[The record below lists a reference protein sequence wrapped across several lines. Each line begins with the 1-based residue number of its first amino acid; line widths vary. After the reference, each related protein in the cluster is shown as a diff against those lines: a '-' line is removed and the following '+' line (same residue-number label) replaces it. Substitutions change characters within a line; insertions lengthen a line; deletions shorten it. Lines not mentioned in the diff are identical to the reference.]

1 MTSVLNVD
9 TIADKAGTG
18 PVGLLKASAQKAYVS
33 YNMDSTAGIDN
44 SLNMS
49 TLTDNGTGDAT
60 LAMTSAFENKFI
72 IITVSA
78 GDAGTSDSGLFN
90 VTMLDETTERTSST
104 FRASTAFVNAST
116 NKTAIDKTYQNIC
129 VNGDLA

>member
-18 PVGLLKASAQKAYVS
+18 PVGLLKASAQKAYIS
-33 YNMDSTAGIDN
+33 YNFDAIGIDN

-49 TLTDNGTGDAT
+49 SITDNGTGDCGVTMA
-60 LAMTSAFENKFI
+60 SAFENKFI
-72 IITVSA
+72 VIAVSA
-78 GDAGTSDSGLFN
+78 GDAGTGDSGLFS
-90 VTMLDETTERTSST
+90 VTIQDETTERTSST
-104 FRASTAFVNAST
+104 FRAQMAFVSSSA
-116 NKTAIDKTYQNIC
+116 NKTVANKTYQNAS

>member
-18 PVGLLKASAQKAYVS
+18 PVGLLKASAQKAYIS
-33 YNMDSTAGIDN
+33 YNFDAIGIDN

-49 TLTDNGTGDAT
+49 SITDNGTGDCGVT
-60 LAMTSAFENKFI
+60 MTSAFENKFI
-72 IITVSA
+72 VIAVS
-78 GDAGTSDSGLFN
+78 GGDSGISDRCLCKL
-90 VTMLDETTERTSST
+90 TIQDETTERTSST
-104 FRASTAFVNAST
+104 FRAQYAYENATT
-116 NKTAIDKTYQNIC
+116 NKSVSNKTYQNAS

>member
-18 PVGLLKASAQKAYVS
+18 PVGLLKASAQKAYIS
-33 YNMDSTAGIDN
+33 YNFDAIGIDN

-49 TLTDNGTGDAT
+49 SITDNGTGDCGIT
-60 LAMTSAFENKFI
+60 MTSAFENKFI

-78 GDAGTSDSGLFN
+78 GDAGTSDSGMFN
-90 VTMLDETTERTSST
+90 LTILDETTERTSST
-104 FRASTAFVNAST
+104 FRASMAFVSSSA
-116 NKTAIDKTYQNIC
+116 NKTAINKTYQNAC

>member
-18 PVGLLKASAQKAYVS
+18 PVGLLKASAQKAYIS
-33 YNMDSTAGIDN
+33 YNFDAIGIDN

-49 TLTDNGTGDAT
+49 SLTDNGTGDCGVT
-60 LAMTSAFENKFI
+60 MTSAFENKFI

-78 GDAGTSDSGLFN
+78 GDAGTSDTGMFN
-90 VTMLDETTERTSST
+90 LTILDETTERTSST
-104 FRASTAFVNAST
+104 FRASMAFVSSSA
-116 NKTAIDKTYQNIC
+116 NKTAINKTYQNAC